1 MKRIEAIIK
10 VDKLNSVVDA
20 LGKIGVIGLTVLR
33 SQGRG
38 TGERPEIGGARGTTK
53 YASAYSNSNMLI
65 TVVDES
71 KVDPVVSAI
80 TDVASTGN
88 RGDGKIFICTVDES
102 VDIATK
108 KKGEGSI

>member
-20 LGKIGVIGLTVLR
+20 LGKVGVVGLTVSR

-38 TGERPEIGGARGTTK
+38 TGERPEIGGGRGTTK
-53 YASAYSNSNMLI
+53 YVSAYSNSNTLI
-65 TVVDES
+65 TVVDDS

-80 TDVASTGN
+80 TDAASTGKK
-88 RGDGKIFICTVDES
+88 GDGKIFICSIDEL

-108 KKGEGSI
+108 KKGEGNI

>member
-20 LGKIGVIGLTVLR
+20 LGKIGVIGLTVSR

-38 TGERPEIGGARGTTK
+38 TGERPEIGGGRGTTK
-53 YASAYSNSNMLI
+53 YVSAYSNSNTLI
-65 TVVDES
+65 TVVDDS

-80 TDVASTGN
+80 TDAASTGKK
-88 RGDGKIFICTVDES
+88 GDGKIFICSIDEL

-108 KKGEGSI
+108 KKGEGNI